1 MAFHWVGSLWEYDAQ
16 HDSLITAGNGGTK
29 PVQAALTINYNQ
41 GTQKY
46 ELEQALQPDEQMWI
60 DVGKLIREHVP
71 DKNGNV
77 LPADLASG
85 SYEIRD
91 MTDKFIGNL
100 FEGKIVY
107 DKTYGHVTYGCG
119 GCCGYTQTKLWY
131 DPLTILLL
139 STTGTGVSGYTTCGP
154 YWEDVSGAFYGF
166 WTTANG
172 SIATVDYYANHKG
185 VGIGSTTSSTVGYL
199 EHSTQKGQTCP
210 VLRFPNSGGDNV
222 QRPTYFFSPSAVHVA
237 TPPVCVQEGATGYFL
252 DVSYYVADSTSVRVS
267 QSGMA
272 PGENL
277 GDGTGWHD
285 AFATPPT
292 TRSDGSFDDTPNG
305 SCYVTPVHHCET
317 ISPQSFRLTSGG
329 TVFPIATN
337 TTRRTCTDG
346 ISIVLQG
353 NPAAQNK
360 TYTFGNVQ

>member
-1 MAFHWVGSLWEYDAQ
+1 
-16 HDSLITAGNGGTK
+16 
-29 PVQAALTINYNQ
+29 
-41 GTQKY
+41 
-46 ELEQALQPDEQMWI
+46 MWI

-77 LPADLASG
+77 LPANLTSGPYELRDLTNKG
-85 SYEIRD
+85 
-91 MTDKFIGNL
+91 IGHL

-119 GCCGYTQTKLWY
+119 SCCGYNAPYFWY
-131 DPLTILLL
+131 NPLEIPPGGVAGNGVYAYDACSSSVDDL
-139 STTGTGVSGYTTCGP
+139 SDLYWGT
-154 YWEDVSGAFYGF
+154 
-166 WTTANG
+166 WTTANQ
-172 SIATVDYYANHKG
+172 SIATVDYYAYHTG
-185 VGIGSTTSSTVGYL
+185 VAVGATTSAAHASI
-199 EHSTQKGQTCP
+199 QRNFRPTCP
-210 VLRFPNSGGDNV
+210 VDPTAPGGNDNV
-222 QRPTYFFSPSAVHVA
+222 QKPTYFFSPSAVHVA

-252 DVSYYVADSTSVRVS
+252 DVSYYVADSTSARVS

-305 SCYVTPVHHCET
+305 SCYVTPGHFCAAAA
-317 ISPQSFRLTSGG
+317 SQSFRLTNGS
-329 TVFPIATN
+329 TVFSIATN

-353 NPAAQNK
+353 NPTAQNK